1 MDMKRKKNRKN
12 RIRCGKS
19 ERFLKIVAVTVSL
32 LFAALMLYPL
42 VFAVSS
48 AMKDNSQIY
57 KVPPKLLP
65 GKANSV
71 SFVLDYTGQEFQDAE
86 EMKDQMLKDNVLVMF
101 GTNFKFADQ
110 SIMEIHV
117 YGTREGRTLF
127 HSRAHQMK
135 LQMECDYGI
144 YKRTAIKKEIL
155 LHDDRYVRACES
167 IGYEFDEKGIDK
179 VPEEGLANDFQDQI
193 APVIQEKYTTAG
205 TLVSIGNRTK
215 NLLSLESFKYYLDMP
230 AYIYPQSE
238 RVVKYGFLTFV
249 MNSVIVIG
257 FAMIAQ
263 VILCSVCAFVIS
275 RQLSQRAGK
284 FVLMFFLGGMMIPF
298 ASIMLPQL
306 IMYREMGAYNN
317 YAALLLP
324 FLYPYGFYVYLYKG
338 FFDQIPGS
346 YFEAAALDGAGSWY
360 LYSRICMPLSKPIIS
375 LIALQTFI
383 GNWNDF
389 FWAWLVTEDQNLW
402 TLNVALYNISNNAGT
417 KQNALMGLAVVTITP
432 VILLSILFSRQL
444 KQSIAASGVKG

>member
-167 IGYEFDEKGIDK
+167 IGYEFDENGIDK
-179 VPEEGLANDFQDQI
+179 VPEEGLADDFQDQI

-205 TLVSIGNRTK
+205 TLVGIGNRTK

>member
-1 MDMKRKKNRKN
+1 MKRNKNK
-12 RIRCGKS
+12 IRYGKA
-19 ERFLKIVAVTVSL
+19 ERRLKIVAVTVSL
-32 LFAALMLYPL
+32 LFAALMLYPMI
-42 VFAVSS
+42 FAVSS
-48 AMKDNSQIY
+48 SMKDNSQIY
-57 KVPPKLLP
+57 EVPPKLLP
-65 GKANSV
+65 AKANSV
-71 SFVLDYTGQEFQDAE
+71 SLVLDYTGQEFESEE
-86 EMKDQMLKDNVLVMF
+86 EMKDVMMQDNVLAMF

-110 SIMEIHV
+110 SIMEIQV
-117 YGTREGRTLF
+117 YGMRDGKTLF

-144 YKRTAIKKEIL
+144 YKRTAIKKEVL
-155 LHDDRYVRACES
+155 LHEDRYIRACES
-167 IGYEFDEKGIDK
+167 IGYEFDPQGLE
-179 VPEEGLANDFQDQI
+179 VSVEEGLGTQFEQDI
-193 APVIQEKYTTAG
+193 SSMLKEKYTTSG
-205 TLVSIGNRTK
+205 NLIKIGDKTK
-215 NLLSLESFKYYLDMP
+215 NILNLESFKYYLDMP

-275 RQLSQRAGK
+275 RQLSPRAGK
-284 FVLMFFLGGMMIPF
+284 FVLLFFLGGMMVPF

-306 IMYREMGAYNN
+306 IMYRDMGAYNN

-346 YFEAAALDGAGSWY
+346 YFEAASLDGAGSWY
-360 LYSRICMPLSKPIIS
+360 LYTRICMPLSKPIIS

-432 VILLSILFSRQL
+432 VILLSILFSKQL
-444 KQSIAASGVKG
+444 KQSIVASGVKG

>member
-1 MDMKRKKNRKN
+1 MKKDKIQTKRKL
-12 RIRCGKS
+12 GKS
-19 ERFLKIVAVTVSL
+19 DRRLKIAAVIVSVF
-32 LFAALMLYPL
+32 FAILMLYPL

-48 AMKDNSQIY
+48 AMKDNSKIY
-57 KVPPKLLP
+57 EVPPKLMP
-65 GKANSV
+65 DSANSLSV
-71 SFVLDYTGQEFQDAE
+71 VLDYSDKTGDESE
-86 EMKDQMLKDNVLVMF
+86 LKDMMMRDSILVMM
-101 GTNFKFADQ
+101 GLSYKLPDD
-110 SIMEIHV
+110 SIMEIKV
-117 YGTREGRTLF
+117 YGTKDDKTLF
-127 HSRAHQMK
+127 YSRAHQMK
-135 LQMECDYGI
+135 LQMEKDYGI
-144 YKRTAIKKEIL
+144 YKGTAIKKEVL
-155 LHDDRYVRACES
+155 LYEDRYIRACDS
-167 IGYEFDEKGIDK
+167 IGYDFDINGLDKTPDKNLSSNFYDKAMEF
-179 VPEEGLANDFQDQI
+179 LS
-193 APVIQEKYTTAG
+193 EKYKTEG
-205 TLVSIGNRTK
+205 SVVQIGDTVK
-215 NLLSLESFKYYLDMP
+215 NLLNLESFKYYLQMP
-230 AYIYPQSE
+230 AYIYPENAAIQ
-238 RVVKYGFLTFV
+238 KFGFMTFV

-275 RQLSQRAGK
+275 RKLSKRAGK

-338 FFDQIPGS
+338 FFDQIPS
-346 YFEAAALDGAGSWY
+346 DYFEAAELDGAGNFY
-360 LYSRICMPLSKPIIS
+360 LYSKICMPLSKPIIS

-402 TLNVALYNISNNAGT
+402 TLNVAMYNISNNVAT

-432 VILLSILFSRQL
+432 VILLSIIFSKQL
-444 KQSIAASGVKG
+444 KQSIVASGVKG

>member
-1 MDMKRKKNRKN
+1 MKRNKNK
-12 RIRCGKS
+12 IRYGKA
-19 ERFLKIVAVTVSL
+19 ERRLKIVAVTVSL
-32 LFAALMLYPL
+32 LFAVLMLYPMI
-42 VFAVSS
+42 FAVSS
-48 AMKDNSQIY
+48 SMKDNSKIY
-57 KVPPKLLP
+57 EVPPKLLP
-65 GKANSV
+65 ARANSV
-71 SFVLDYTGQEFQDAE
+71 SLVLDYTGQKFENE
-86 EMKDQMLKDNVLVMF
+86 EAMKDVMMQDNVLAMF

-117 YGTREGRTLF
+117 YGTKDGKTLF

-144 YKRTAIKKEIL
+144 YKRTAIKKEVL
-155 LHDDRYVRACES
+155 LHGDRYTRACES
-167 IGYEFDEKGIDK
+167 IGYEFNPQGIGEA
-179 VPEEGLANDFQDQI
+179 VEEGLGTQFEQDI
-193 APVIQEKYTTAG
+193 SSMLGEKYATTG
-205 TLVSIGNRTK
+205 KLVRVRDKTK
-215 NLLSLESFKYYLDMP
+215 NILNLESFKYYLDMP

-238 RVVKYGFLTFV
+238 RVVRYGFLTVV

-275 RQLSQRAGK
+275 RQLSPRAGK
-284 FVLMFFLGGMMIPF
+284 FVILFFLGGMMVPF

-317 YAALLLP
+317 YTALLLP

-346 YFEAAALDGAGSWY
+346 YFEAVSLDGAGSWY
-360 LYSRICMPLSKPIIS
+360 LYTRICMPLSKPIIS

-432 VILLSILFSRQL
+432 VILLSILFSKQL
-444 KQSIAASGVKG
+444 KQSIVASGVKG

>member
-1 MDMKRKKNRKN
+1 MKKNKSARRRK
-12 RIRCGKS
+12 IKVSGS
-19 ERFLKIVAVTVSL
+19 ERRLKICAVVISL
-32 LFAALMLYPL
+32 LFTVLMLYPL
-42 VFAVSS
+42 VFSISS
-48 AMKDNSQIY
+48 SMKDNSQIY
-57 KVPPKLLP
+57 EIPPRLLP
-65 GKANSV
+65 NWANS
-71 SFVLDYTGQEFQDAE
+71 LTLTIDYTGMDFADEAA
-86 EMKDQMLKDNVLVMF
+86 LKDAVMQDNILAMF
-101 GTNFKFADQ
+101 GINYKMADQ

-117 YGTREGRTLF
+117 YATRDGKTIF

-135 LQMECDYGI
+135 LQMERDYGV
-144 YKRTAIKKEIL
+144 YKSTAIKKEVL
-155 LHDDRYVRACES
+155 LHGDRYVRAAES
-167 IGYEFDEKGIDK
+167 IGYEFDPDGIGK
-179 VPEEGLANDFQDQI
+179 EPPQGLNDQFGET
-193 APVIQEKYTTAG
+193 VSSLLSEKYQTAG
-205 TLVSIGNRTK
+205 TLVYTGDKVN
-215 NLLSLESFKYYLDMP
+215 NLLNLESFKYYLQMP

-238 RVVKYGFLTFV
+238 RIAKMGFMTFV
-249 MNSVIVIG
+249 LNSVIVIG

-263 VILCSVCAFVIS
+263 VLLCSVCAFVIS
-275 RQLSQRAGK
+275 RQLSERAGK
-284 FVLMFFLGGMMIPF
+284 AVLLFFLGGMMVPF

-346 YFEAAALDGAGSWY
+346 YFEAAKLDGAGSFY
-360 LYSRICMPLSKPIIS
+360 LYKRICMPLSKPIIS

-432 VILLSILFSRQL
+432 VILLSILFSKQL
-444 KQSIAASGVKG
+444 KQSIVASGVKG

>member
-1 MDMKRKKNRKN
+1 MKRKKNRKN

-71 SFVLDYTGQEFQDAE
+71 SFVLDYTGQEFQNAE

-117 YGTREGRTLF
+117 YGTREGKTLF

-167 IGYEFDEKGIDK
+167 IGYEFDENGIDK
-179 VPEEGLANDFQDQI
+179 VPEEGLADDFQDQI

>member
-71 SFVLDYTGQEFQDAE
+71 SFVLDYTGQEFQNAE

-117 YGTREGRTLF
+117 YGTREGKTLF

-179 VPEEGLANDFQDQI
+179 VPEEGLADDFQDQI

-215 NLLSLESFKYYLDMP
+215 NLLNLESFKYYLDMP

>member
-1 MDMKRKKNRKN
+1 MKKEKKRN
-12 RIRCGKS
+12 RIRCGRS
-19 ERFLKIVAVTVSL
+19 ERLLKITAVTVSL
-32 LFAALMLYPL
+32 LFAALMLYPMI
-42 VFAVSS
+42 FAVSS
-48 AMKDNSQIY
+48 SMKDNSQIY

-65 GKANSV
+65 GKADSLSV
-71 SFVLDYTGQEFQDAE
+71 VLDYTGKEFQDE
-86 EMKDQMLKDNVLVMF
+86 EELKDQMMQDNVLVMF

-117 YGTREGRTLF
+117 YGTKDGKTLF

-155 LHDDRYVRACES
+155 LHDDRYIRACES
-167 IGYEFDEKGIDK
+167 IGYEFDPNGI
-179 VPEEGLANDFQDQI
+179 PESAEEGLAGDFEEQI
-193 APVIQEKYTTAG
+193 APVLMEKYTTEG
-205 TLVSIGNRTK
+205 KLVSIGNKTK
-215 NLLSLESFKYYLDMP
+215 NLLNLESFKYYLDMP

-263 VILCSVCAFVIS
+263 VILCSICAFVIS
-275 RQLSQRAGK
+275 RQLSKRAGK

-346 YFEAAALDGAGSWY
+346 YFEAASLDGAGSWY
-360 LYSRICMPLSKPIIS
+360 LYTRICMPLSKPIIS

>member
-1 MDMKRKKNRKN
+1 MKRKKNRKN

-71 SFVLDYTGQEFQDAE
+71 SFVLDYTGQEFQNAE

-179 VPEEGLANDFQDQI
+179 VPEEGLADDFQDQI

-205 TLVSIGNRTK
+205 TLVGIGNRTK

-432 VILLSILFSRQL
+432 VIPLSILFSRQL

>member
-1 MDMKRKKNRKN
+1 MKRKKNRKN

-57 KVPPKLLP
+57 KIPPKLLP

-71 SFVLDYTGQEFQDAE
+71 SFVLDYTGQEFQNAE

-117 YGTREGRTLF
+117 YGTREGKTLF

-179 VPEEGLANDFQDQI
+179 VPEEGLADDFQDQI

>member
-1 MDMKRKKNRKN
+1 MKRKKNRKN

-71 SFVLDYTGQEFQDAE
+71 SFVLDYTGQEFQNAE

-117 YGTREGRTLF
+117 YGTREGKTLF

-179 VPEEGLANDFQDQI
+179 VPEEGLADDFQDQI

-317 YAALLLP
+317 YGALLLP

>member
-1 MDMKRKKNRKN
+1 MKRKKNRKN

-71 SFVLDYTGQEFQDAE
+71 SFVLDYTGQEFQNAE
-86 EMKDQMLKDNVLVMF
+86 EMKDQMLKDNVLVML

-117 YGTREGRTLF
+117 YGTREGKTLF

-179 VPEEGLANDFQDQI
+179 VPEEGLADDFQDQI